1 MIETL
6 IFALVLNIVMFLFA
20 FRNKTDKLT
29 DISYAL
35 TFVGIALFG
44 VLNNEMSSA
53 QWVAFAL
60 VLIWA
65 ARLGSYLLIRIKA
78 MGRDKRFDDKR
89 NNFWKF
95 GGFWILQA
103 VTAWV
108 VMLPVSFLMQTSAET
123 ELSTLVIISGLVSLG
138 GIVFEAVADMQKFYF
153 VQNKDNKGKW
163 IANGLWKYSRHP
175 NYFGEIMTWYG
186 VYFVCYTWLSE
197 RDSAIALLG
206 PIFITFMLGFVSGIP
221 LLEASA
227 EKKWGKDPKYKDY
240 KRKTSILIPL
250 PRRK

>member
-227 EKKWGKDPKYKDY
+227 EKKWSKDPKYKDY